1 MLKLKHQYFG
11 HLMRRT
17 DSLEETLM
25 LGKTESGRRRGWQR
39 MRWLDG
45 ITDVIDMSLSRWWTG
60 KPGVLQSKGSQ
71 RVGHDWATE
80 LNWMWNLDKW
90 YWWTYLQGRNTDTDV
105 ENGLVDTVEKEEG
118 GMNHEGQVETYTL
131 LWIKQIASRE
141 LLYSTESLGS
151 CSMMT

>member
-45 ITDVIDMSLSRWWTG
+45 ITDVIDVSLSRWWTG
-60 KPGVLQSKGSQ
+60 KPGVPQSKGSQ

-105 ENGLVDTVEKEEG
+105 ENGLVDTVKKEEG
-118 GMNHEGQVETYTL
+118 GMNREGQVETYTL

>member
-1 MLKLKHQYFG
+1 M
-11 HLMRRT
+11 
-17 DSLEETLM
+17 
-25 LGKTESGRRRGWQR
+25 
-39 MRWLDG
+39 
-45 ITDVIDMSLSRWWTG
+45 
-60 KPGVLQSKGSQ
+60 
-71 RVGHDWATE
+71 
-80 LNWMWNLDKW
+80 
-90 YWWTYLQGRNTDTDV
+90 QGRNTDTDV